1 MIIIDIKHNKKI
13 TVDSIADVHVGDQ
26 LVIQRTDD
34 AKPIID
40 GEVRKV
46 KHTIYV
52 SPTNVPNYYRP
63 YDYSNARLE
72 VTVY

>member
-1 MIIIDIKHNKKI
+1 MIIIDAKNNKKI
-13 TVDSIADVHVGDQ
+13 TVDNIADVHVGDQ

-46 KHTIYV
+46 KRTIYV

-63 YDYSNARLE
+63 YDYSNAQLE